1 MAPTRTVHW
10 GSFIAV
16 HCPNLCIVVHWN
28 DQGLPV
34 EYRMFP
40 ELPHDCWLA
49 AFEDIYD
56 AAWKGACHGW
66 VDEVGWG
73 GWGWGAYL
81 GYLEHCTVL
90 AVTRYVAKSVFQD
103 AEWGHP
109 VCCMGFIYSRTRGGV
124 ETVIHPSI
132 DG

>member
-1 MAPTRTVHW
+1 
-10 GSFIAV
+10 
-16 HCPNLCIVVHWN
+16 
-28 DQGLPV
+28 
-34 EYRMFP
+34 MFP
-40 ELPHDCWLA
+40 ELPHDCWFA

-56 AAWKGACHGW
+56 VAWKGACHGW

-109 VCCMGFIYSRTRGGV
+109 GHHVHVTPYAAVPGIQCSP
-124 ETVIHPSI
+124 PSV
-132 DG
+132 DRWV